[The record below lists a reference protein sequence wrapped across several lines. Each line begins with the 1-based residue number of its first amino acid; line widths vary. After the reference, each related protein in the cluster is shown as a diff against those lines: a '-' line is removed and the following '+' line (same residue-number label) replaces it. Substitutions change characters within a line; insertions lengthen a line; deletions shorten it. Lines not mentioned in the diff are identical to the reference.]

1 MILAL
6 DIGNTHIVMG
16 CMEGRDIRYLCRMAT
31 NRLTT
36 GAEYAVTI
44 SRLLEFAH
52 IAPDAFDG
60 AIISSVVP
68 QVTRSLSEAVKML
81 SGIEPM
87 VVGPD
92 IRSDLTVR
100 LDDPATLGSDLL
112 VAAVGALDIYQPP
125 LILVDMGTATTVT
138 VVDADG
144 AFRGGA
150 IIPGVQL
157 SLSALASHTS
167 LLPSIS
173 LDAPP
178 RAIGTNTVDCMK
190 SGSILGTAL
199 LLGPHDRFESPH
211 LPVLGTAVEFDDG
224 TVTGVGLIGKH
235 PVFVVSME
243 GKFIGGAIGEVNGA
257 KMVNTLRLALK
268 AAKDIK
274 AAHADD
280 YDARRPLVAI
290 SFETGGVRLHEA
302 NAGLLAH
309 AEVMDAIQDCRR
321 ILPIVAVVGSKVGCF
336 GGMGFVA
343 AATDV
348 IVMNE
353 EGRIGL
359 TGPEVIEQEMGKD
372 EFDASNKA
380 LVYRTTGAKH
390 KYIIGDCNYLVE
402 DTVGD
407 FKAALAE
414 VADLSMEA
422 IEKMR
427 RIGSLKL
434 VQEQQGLVKLVAEM
448 QPKDSMDLWKYY
460 GNENPAELPEM
471 TTEEFL
477 KVVKRRPRA

>member
-1 MILAL
+1 MK
-6 DIGNTHIVMG
+6 NWN
-16 CMEGRDIRYLCRMAT
+16 E
-31 NRLTT
+31 
-36 GAEYAVTI
+36 
-44 SRLLEFAH
+44 LEKSSFF
-52 IAPDAFDG
+52 DAN
-60 AIISSVVP
+60 A
-68 QVTRSLSEAVKML
+68 RE
-81 SGIEPM
+81 
-87 VVGPD
+87 
-92 IRSDLTVR
+92 
-100 LDDPATLGSDLL
+100 
-112 VAAVGALDIYQPP
+112 
-125 LILVDMGTATTVT
+125 
-138 VVDADG
+138 
-144 AFRGGA
+144 
-150 IIPGVQL
+150 
-157 SLSALASHTS
+157 
-167 LLPSIS
+167 
-173 LDAPP
+173 
-178 RAIGTNTVDCMK
+178 RAIGLCDK
-190 SGSILGTAL
+190 GTFTE
-199 LLGPHDRFESPH
+199 LLGPQDRFESPH

-427 RIGSLKL
+427 RIGSLEL

-448 QPKDSMDLWKYY
+448 QPKDSMDLWEHY

-477 KVVKRRPRA
+477 KVAKRRPRA

>member
-1 MILAL
+1 MK
-6 DIGNTHIVMG
+6 NWN
-16 CMEGRDIRYLCRMAT
+16 E
-31 NRLTT
+31 
-36 GAEYAVTI
+36 
-44 SRLLEFAH
+44 LEKSSFF
-52 IAPDAFDG
+52 DAN
-60 AIISSVVP
+60 A
-68 QVTRSLSEAVKML
+68 RE
-81 SGIEPM
+81 
-87 VVGPD
+87 
-92 IRSDLTVR
+92 R
-100 LDDPATLGSDLL
+100 
-112 VAAVGALDIYQPP
+112 AVGLCDK
-125 LILVDMGTATTVT
+125 GTFTE
-138 VVDADG
+138 
-144 AFRGGA
+144 
-150 IIPGVQL
+150 
-157 SLSALASHTS
+157 
-167 LLPSIS
+167 
-173 LDAPP
+173 
-178 RAIGTNTVDCMK
+178 
-190 SGSILGTAL
+190 
-199 LLGPHDRFESPH
+199 LLGPQDRFESPH

-427 RIGSLKL
+427 RIGSLEL

-460 GNENPAELPEM
+460 GNENHAELPEM

-477 KVVKRRPRA
+477 KVAKRRPRA

>member
-1 MILAL
+1 MK
-6 DIGNTHIVMG
+6 NWN
-16 CMEGRDIRYLCRMAT
+16 E
-31 NRLTT
+31 
-36 GAEYAVTI
+36 
-44 SRLLEFAH
+44 LEKSSFF
-52 IAPDAFDG
+52 DAN
-60 AIISSVVP
+60 A
-68 QVTRSLSEAVKML
+68 RE
-81 SGIEPM
+81 
-87 VVGPD
+87 
-92 IRSDLTVR
+92 
-100 LDDPATLGSDLL
+100 
-112 VAAVGALDIYQPP
+112 
-125 LILVDMGTATTVT
+125 
-138 VVDADG
+138 
-144 AFRGGA
+144 
-150 IIPGVQL
+150 
-157 SLSALASHTS
+157 
-167 LLPSIS
+167 
-173 LDAPP
+173 
-178 RAIGTNTVDCMK
+178 RAIGLCDK
-190 SGSILGTAL
+190 GTFTE
-199 LLGPHDRFESPH
+199 LLGPQDRFESPH

-427 RIGSLKL
+427 RIGSLEL

-448 QPKDSMDLWKYY
+448 QPKDSMDLWKHY
-460 GNENPAELPEM
+460 GNENPVELPEM

-477 KVVKRRPRA
+477 KVAKRRPRA

>member
-1 MILAL
+1 MK
-6 DIGNTHIVMG
+6 NWN
-16 CMEGRDIRYLCRMAT
+16 E
-31 NRLTT
+31 
-36 GAEYAVTI
+36 
-44 SRLLEFAH
+44 LEKSSFF
-52 IAPDAFDG
+52 DAN
-60 AIISSVVP
+60 A
-68 QVTRSLSEAVKML
+68 RE
-81 SGIEPM
+81 
-87 VVGPD
+87 
-92 IRSDLTVR
+92 R
-100 LDDPATLGSDLL
+100 
-112 VAAVGALDIYQPP
+112 AVGLCDK
-125 LILVDMGTATTVT
+125 DTFTE
-138 VVDADG
+138 
-144 AFRGGA
+144 
-150 IIPGVQL
+150 
-157 SLSALASHTS
+157 
-167 LLPSIS
+167 
-173 LDAPP
+173 
-178 RAIGTNTVDCMK
+178 
-190 SGSILGTAL
+190 
-199 LLGPHDRFESPH
+199 LLGPQDRFESPH

-427 RIGSLKL
+427 RIGSLEL

-477 KVVKRRPRA
+477 KVAKRRPRA

>member
-1 MILAL
+1 MK
-6 DIGNTHIVMG
+6 NWN
-16 CMEGRDIRYLCRMAT
+16 E
-31 NRLTT
+31 
-36 GAEYAVTI
+36 
-44 SRLLEFAH
+44 LEKSSFF
-52 IAPDAFDG
+52 DAN
-60 AIISSVVP
+60 A
-68 QVTRSLSEAVKML
+68 RE
-81 SGIEPM
+81 
-87 VVGPD
+87 
-92 IRSDLTVR
+92 
-100 LDDPATLGSDLL
+100 
-112 VAAVGALDIYQPP
+112 
-125 LILVDMGTATTVT
+125 
-138 VVDADG
+138 
-144 AFRGGA
+144 
-150 IIPGVQL
+150 
-157 SLSALASHTS
+157 
-167 LLPSIS
+167 
-173 LDAPP
+173 
-178 RAIGTNTVDCMK
+178 RAIGLCDK
-190 SGSILGTAL
+190 GTFTE
-199 LLGPHDRFESPH
+199 LLGPQDRFESPH

-427 RIGSLKL
+427 RIGSLEL

-448 QPKDSMDLWKYY
+448 QPKDSMDLWKHY

-471 TTEEFL
+471 NTEEFL
-477 KVVKRRPRA
+477 KVAKRRPRA

>member
-1 MILAL
+1 MK
-6 DIGNTHIVMG
+6 NWN
-16 CMEGRDIRYLCRMAT
+16 E
-31 NRLTT
+31 
-36 GAEYAVTI
+36 
-44 SRLLEFAH
+44 LEKSSFF
-52 IAPDAFDG
+52 DAN
-60 AIISSVVP
+60 A
-68 QVTRSLSEAVKML
+68 RE
-81 SGIEPM
+81 
-87 VVGPD
+87 
-92 IRSDLTVR
+92 R
-100 LDDPATLGSDLL
+100 
-112 VAAVGALDIYQPP
+112 AVGLCDK
-125 LILVDMGTATTVT
+125 GTFTE
-138 VVDADG
+138 
-144 AFRGGA
+144 
-150 IIPGVQL
+150 
-157 SLSALASHTS
+157 
-167 LLPSIS
+167 
-173 LDAPP
+173 
-178 RAIGTNTVDCMK
+178 
-190 SGSILGTAL
+190 
-199 LLGPHDRFESPH
+199 LLGPQDRFESPH

-427 RIGSLKL
+427 RIGSLEL

-448 QPKDSMDLWKYY
+448 QPKDSMDMWKYY
-460 GNENPAELPEM
+460 GNENPA
-471 TTEEFL
+471 FL
-477 KVVKRRPRA
+477 K